1 VTLITAVTFSHTAKV
16 VKIIGYVYAVNNIVI
31 ISGTHMK
38 RLSPIVILVLSYTL
52 APAMLAQ
59 NPQPSAERGRPVIV
73 KVAPAYPAVA
83 RRIHLG
89 GTVKAIA
96 LVGSDGKVKKVDA
109 VGGSPLLMQAAQD
122 AISHWKFAPGQE
134 TQEAVELHFTP

>member
-1 VTLITAVTFSHTAKV
+1 VTLITAVTFNHTASL
-16 VKIIGYVYAVNNIVI
+16 VKIIGYVYAVNNTVI
-31 ISGTHMK
+31 SQESHMK
-38 RLSPIVILVLSYTL
+38 KLSPVVILVLSYSL

-59 NPQPSAERGRPVIV
+59 NPQPSSERGRPVIV
-73 KVAPAYPAVA
+73 KVAPAYPEVA

-122 AISHWKFAPGQE
+122 AISRWRFAPGQE

>member
-1 VTLITAVTFSHTAKV
+1 
-16 VKIIGYVYAVNNIVI
+16 
-31 ISGTHMK
+31 MK
-38 RLSPIVILVLSYTL
+38 KLSPVVILALSYYYSL

-59 NPQPSAERGRPVIV
+59 NPQPSPERGRPVIV
-73 KVAPAYPAVA
+73 KVAPSYPEAA

-96 LVGSDGKVKKVDA
+96 LVGFDGKVKKVDA

-134 TQEAVELHFTP
+134 TQETVELHFTP